1 MRKLISLKIRPFQCF
16 SLISFPRLLHIFRDV
31 LLLQL
36 AHPLNLIQI
45 DDEAGI
51 VAVMQADAF
60 TAKHSQVVAAVEVL
74 HSLRVLLAQLLL
86 QRVLV
91 FVRARPAI
99 LFEVEIGLRQ
109 DWVFLHY
116 LIENVYVER

>member
-1 MRKLISLKIRPFQCF
+1 LISLSLIKDTLTF
-16 SLISFPRLLHIFRDV
+16 SLISFPRLLHIFGDI

-36 AHPLNLIQI
+36 AHPLNFVQV
-45 DDEAGI
+45 DDEAGV

-74 HSLRVLLAQLLL
+74 HSLRVLLAQFLL

-91 FVRARPAI
+91 FVRTRPTVF
-99 LFEVEIGLRQ
+99 LEVEIGLRQ
-109 DWVFLHY
+109 DRVLLHY

>member
-1 MRKLISLKIRPFQCF
+1 LISLSLIKDTLTF
-16 SLISFPRLLHIFRDV
+16 SLISFPCLLHVFGDI

-36 AHPLNLIQI
+36 AHPLNFVQV
-45 DDEAGI
+45 DDEAGV

-74 HSLRVLLAQLLL
+74 HSLRVLLAQFLL

-91 FVRARPAI
+91 FVRARPTVF
-99 LFEVEIGLRQ
+99 LEVEIGLRQ
-109 DWVFLHY
+109 DWVLLHY
-116 LIENVYVER
+116 FIENVYVER

>member
-1 MRKLISLKIRPFQCF
+1 MISLSLIKDTLTF
-16 SLISFPRLLHIFRDV
+16 SLISFPRLLHIFGDI

-36 AHPLNLIQI
+36 AHPLNFVQV
-45 DDEAGI
+45 DDEAGV

-74 HSLRVLLAQLLL
+74 HSLRVLLAQFLL

-91 FVRARPAI
+91 FVRTRPTVF
-99 LFEVEIGLRQ
+99 LEVEIGLRQ
-109 DWVFLHY
+109 DRVLLHY